1 MTSPDPARKLA
12 PGMGYELTQDEA
24 RAYRERGF
32 FVRERALDEAD
43 LAELRR
49 AVERIHR
56 RIAARAREGSAPIER
71 VDGLRYQT
79 LEASRIKWE
88 WREDAQ
94 QIRSMEPVHHLDARI
109 GQLIDDPRLVR
120 PAAGLLGRDD
130 LSLFTDKLN
139 FKRPAGSPF
148 PWHQDAPYWAFGCAH
163 LDELVSLQLYLDDAT
178 ERNGCLWMIP
188 GSHRR
193 GVLPTYQDRGV
204 LGRLYT
210 DVESH
215 PGEAP
220 VALEAPA
227 GSLIYF
233 DGYVVHGSRSNRS
246 RKSRRALVIT
256 YQAGARPRW
265 NHADARV
272 IPATAR
278 SRG

>member
-1 MTSPDPARKLA
+1 
-12 PGMGYELTQDEA
+12 MGHELTADEA
-24 RAYRERGF
+24 RAYREQGY
-32 FVRERALDEAD
+32 FVRERVLDARD
-43 LAELRR
+43 LAELRG

-56 RIAARAREGSAPIER
+56 RIVAESRAGEAPIER

-79 LEASRIKWE
+79 LQGSRIKWE

-109 GQLIDDPRLVR
+109 AALIDDPRLVR

-163 LDELVSLQLYLDDAT
+163 LDELVSLQLYLDDAN

-188 GSHRR
+188 SSHRS

-210 DVESH
+210 DVEQH
-215 PGEAP
+215 GGAP
-220 VALEAPA
+220 PVPLVAPA
-227 GSLIYF
+227 GSVIYF
-233 DGYVVHGSRSNRS
+233 DGYVVHGSRGNRS
-246 RKSRRALVIT
+246 RASRRAMVIT
-256 YQAGARPRW
+256 YQAGQRPRW
-265 NHADARV
+265 NHEDMRP
-272 IPATAR
+272 IP
-278 SRG
+278 GG